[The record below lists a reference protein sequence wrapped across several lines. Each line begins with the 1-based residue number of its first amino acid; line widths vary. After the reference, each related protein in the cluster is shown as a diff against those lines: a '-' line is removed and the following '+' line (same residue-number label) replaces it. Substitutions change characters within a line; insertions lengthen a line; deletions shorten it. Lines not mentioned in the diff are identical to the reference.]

1 MLFLFLYFSCKDNLN
16 FPICQTNSCFF
27 TFPHKNRVG
36 GQAPPHAKPAPL
48 SSSFTRRPSG
58 HVPKRRPRVWLQS
71 AAPRVWRQS
80 TVACDFTLG
89 PDPSKHSTLL
99 WGLTP
104 ASSLRL
110 IRRPVTTVVVR
121 RSFARVGSRWSGRTL
136 TVVIGV
142 VGLFHSSRISR
153 GDTLHDLTV
162 TVVAGDLDGGR
173 DDFTSLTSSTAFAD
187 SPKRML
193 PRPGKATL

>member
-1 MLFLFLYFSCKDNLN
+1 MPKKNKKLRGSPRPMRSQPLFSY
-16 FPICQTNSCFF
+16 
-27 TFPHKNRVG
+27 
-36 GQAPPHAKPAPL
+36 AKL
-48 SSSFTRRPSG
+48 SRSPS
-58 HVPKRRPRVWLQS
+58 VLLQS

-80 TVACDFTLG
+80 TVARDFTLG

-110 IRRPVTTVVVR
+110 IRRPVTTVVIRGPVTRVWSR
-121 RSFARVGSRWSGRTL
+121 RRGRTL

-153 GDTLHDLTV
+153 SDTLHDLTV
-162 TVVAGDLDGGR
+162 TVVTGDLDG
-173 DDFTSLTSSTAFAD
+173 S
-187 SPKRML
+187 
-193 PRPGKATL
+193 